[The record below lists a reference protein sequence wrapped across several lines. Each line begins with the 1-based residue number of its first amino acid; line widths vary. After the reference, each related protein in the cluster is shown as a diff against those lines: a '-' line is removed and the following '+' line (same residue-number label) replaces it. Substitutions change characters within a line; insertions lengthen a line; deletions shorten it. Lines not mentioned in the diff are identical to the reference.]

1 MKYLSWKTT
10 AAGIGMIVTALFTMI
25 LQPLTDNDP
34 KTNPDYNV
42 AIAAII
48 AGVGLVVARDD
59 NRSSEE
65 VGAKVGE
72 KPRPSDE

>member
-25 LQPLTDNDP
+25 LQPLTDSDP

-42 AIAAII
+42 AVATII
-48 AGVGLVVARDD
+48 AGVGLIAARDND
-59 NRSSEE
+59 KTSEE
-65 VGAKVGE
+65 TGAKVGE
-72 KPRPSDE
+72 KPRPAGE

>member
-34 KTNPDYNV
+34 ATVPDYNV
-42 AIAAII
+42 AVASII
-48 AGVGLVVARDD
+48 AGVGLIMARDD
-59 NRSSEE
+59 NRTSEE
-65 VGAKVGE
+65 VGAKNGE
-72 KPRPSDE
+72 KPRPAGE

>member
-25 LQPLTDNDP
+25 LQPLTDSDP
-34 KTNPDYNV
+34 ATNPDYNV

-48 AGVGLVVARDD
+48 AGVGLLFARDND
-59 NRSSEE
+59 KTSEE
-65 VGAKVGE
+65 IQLGKG
-72 KPRPSDE
+72 KTP

>member
-10 AAGIGMIVTALFTMI
+10 TAGIGMIVTALFTMI
-25 LQPLTDNDP
+25 LQPLTDGDP
-34 KTNPDYNV
+34 ATVPDYNV

-48 AGVGLVVARDD
+48 AGVGLLYARDND
-59 NRSSEE
+59 KTSEE

-72 KPRPSDE
+72 KPRPTGE

>member
-25 LQPLTDNDP
+25 LQPLTDGNP
-34 KTNPDYNV
+34 ATNPDYNV
-42 AIAAII
+42 AIASII
-48 AGVGLVVARDD
+48 AGIGLVMARDD

-72 KPRPSDE
+72 HPRPTGE